1 MDDDRSSRHLSSQSH
16 LPFFQNSLHSCPFTE
31 YRFST
36 TFIYIYITFI
46 LYNIGR
52 FYPPL
57 INYNRSTCNYRSPS
71 HFTSKYIYNNFR
83 LFVFIIIV
91 VVAVVFDLSLSN
103 RSLAVLSPSST
114 QSHHFKYGGSIK
126 IFLLSST

>member
-1 MDDDRSSRHLSSQSH
+1 MMIGRADTSPLNLIFLSFRIVFIVA
-16 LPFFQNSLHSCPFTE
+16 LSLNTGSVQHS
-31 YRFST
+31 
-36 TFIYIYITFI
+36 YIYITFI